1 MGNLM
6 HEFTVVSA
14 YTSSRIKE
22 EVLAW
27 TRLLAKV
34 HRGELELQVELFF
47 DNESRQGRENL

>member
-1 MGNLM
+1 MGNLV

-14 YTSSRIKE
+14 YTSSRMKE